1 MSEVEKYKVN
11 SDVREGAPSAPR
23 SRQKPTVSAPGLPAG
38 GGRARQV
45 KDPLEELNERLAIVR
60 DRVRGVA
67 RSYHNGLY
75 LFGRPGTS
83 KTYTVAQTLTGDGV
97 PFHHQF
103 GHLTPIGLFELLDAQ
118 HDRVIVLDDVSCLF
132 ADKKA
137 LQILLAALGTQQ
149 NGQRARVIRYQR
161 HKRVAEITFTGGII
175 CISNLE
181 LNQSPLLA
189 ALRSRVNY
197 IKHDPT
203 DEQIEALM
211 FSVAAKGWPA
221 EQPEL
226 TPAECREVTEFV
238 IAESRQR
245 ETHLDMRVL
254 VDKAFP
260 DYLQWRS
267 HDTEAHWRD
276 LVKATFEERLA
287 ALQYTTPESLTRRG
301 QKLADQQTVRRI
313 LQACRTTADR
323 VAAWRSLTGKSE
335 RAYFRRAREI
345 A

>member
-1 MSEVEKYKVN
+1 MKAIQKCN
-11 SDVREGAPSAPR
+11 LNPRLRGGTAPNPPR
-23 SRQKPTVSAPGLPAG
+23 RQQPPVSAHGLRVG
-38 GGRARQV
+38 GVRPQQQR
-45 KDPLEELNERLAIVR
+45 DPLAELNERLAIIR

-67 RSYHNGLY
+67 RGYANGLY
-75 LFGRPGTS
+75 LFGRPGTG
-83 KTYTVAQTLTGDGV
+83 KTFTVVQTLADEGT
-97 PFHHQF
+97 PFFHQL
-103 GHLTPIGLFELLDAQ
+103 GHVTPVGLFDLLDAQ
-118 HDRVIVLDDVSCLF
+118 HDRVIVLDDVSHIF
-132 ADKKA
+132 SDKKG

-149 NGQRARVIRYQR
+149 NGQRARIIRYQR

-181 LNQSPLLA
+181 LNQSPLLT

-197 IKHDPT
+197 VKHDPS
-203 DEQIEALM
+203 DEQMAALM
-211 FSVAAKGWPA
+211 FSVADKGWPA
-221 EQPEL
+221 GQPEL

-238 IAESRQR
+238 IAESRKR
-245 ETHLDMRVL
+245 ETHLAMRIL

-313 LQACRTTADR
+313 LQACQTTAER